1 AKEEKYASQKD
12 EYQIQLA
19 PKTVGEIRAESPEI
33 LTNTVVIHFFP
44 NDWDLH
50 KKVARQV
57 NGKSFEELYDPNA
70 DNVLEGV
77 AKLVGQF
84 GAGRVII
91 EGHTDS
97 SLRGQVPAEAV
108 KELALNRANS
118 VKQALVE
125 KYSLAPER
133 LLVDGLGW
141 DRPADAD
148 NAFDHAK
155 NRRVEIKV
163 YPAEKE

>member
-1 AKEEKYASQKD
+1 MVCDGLWNAQHGVGASAQDGDGESADSEKTLLQYYWVRPYEPEQTDLTVIDHNAIMARVDKEH
-12 EYQIQLA
+12 
-19 PKTVGEIRAESPEI
+19 R
-33 LTNTVVIHFFP
+33 
-44 NDWDLH
+44 
-50 KKVARQV
+50 
-57 NGKSFEELYDPNA
+57 
-70 DNVLEGV
+70 
-77 AKLVGQF
+77 
-84 GAGRVII
+84 
-91 EGHTDS
+91 
-97 SLRGQVPAEAV
+97 RGQVPAEAV

-118 VKQALVE
+118 VKQALVG